1 MISRN
6 IVKFYL
12 HNFSLHM
19 FLLLLVGLL
28 AGCASPGV
36 FLEESA
42 IDKIQPGMTRK
53 EVVQIMGQPGKS
65 HQGPDNTR
73 LDNYR
78 LMLDQPNFSKRTS
91 MAGHMSLRS
100 FQVLYDKDGKVA
112 YREKF
117 MSMIPYWQQ
126 LDGTVRGGI
135 RGGIEAIPKMER
147 KTTHITEVTA
157 KIGEPMLID
166 TDLDGVRM
174 YHWFVCEAGRN
185 NSQLSVTAEL
195 VMVLDAGN
203 YVDDYV
209 LSEHPR

>member
-1 MISRN
+1 
-6 IVKFYL
+6 
-12 HNFSLHM
+12 
-19 FLLLLVGLL
+19 
-28 AGCASPGV
+28 
-36 FLEESA
+36 
-42 IDKIQPGMTRK
+42 
-53 EVVQIMGQPGKS
+53 
-65 HQGPDNTR
+65 
-73 LDNYR
+73 

-126 LDGTVRGGI
+126 RDGTVRGGI
-135 RGGIEAIPKMER
+135 RGGVEAIPSIER
-147 KTTHITEVTA
+147 KTTHITDVTA

-174 YHWFVCEAGRN
+174 YHWFVCASGRN
-185 NSQLSVTAEL
+185 SGQLSVTAEL

-209 LSEHPR
+209 LSEHSR